1 MSKKFY
7 ILNAII
13 ALSLIGCTL
22 APKYSRPQSPVANN
36 WPAGQAYKTL
46 ESTNHPFAQDLN
58 WQEFY
63 QDPRLQNLIRIA
75 LENSRDLKL
84 AALNVELARSVYG
97 IQRNTLFPAL
107 NLAASGVKQRNSAD
121 LTRPGEPRTTEQ
133 YSVNFGLFSWEI
145 DFFGRIRSLKDEALQ
160 EYLATEQARRS
171 AQLLLVSSVA
181 NTYLALAA
189 DRENLMLAQKTF
201 ETQKEFLY
209 LVQKQFDIGIATEL
223 ELRQAQTILDTARKN
238 IAFYTQLVAQDE
250 NALNLLV
257 GTNVPPEI
265 LPSDFRS
272 VVPPREISPG
282 LSSDVLLRR
291 PDVLQAEHMLKAAN
305 ADIGAARA
313 AFFPRISLTSA
324 IGTASTDLEGLFK
337 SGTGTWNFAPQL
349 VMPIFDLRT
358 WSALKYSK
366 VQRQLI
372 LTQYEKSIQNAF
384 REVADALALCGT
396 IDDQLSA
403 QESLV
408 SALEDTCRLAKARYE
423 KGIDSYLPLLDAQ
436 RSLYAAQQALVS
448 VRLAKFESR
457 IRLYVALGGGWNNAN
472 DTSM

>member
-107 NLAASGVKQRNSAD
+107 NLDASGVKQRNSAD

-133 YSVNFGLFSWEI
+133 YSVSFGLFSWEI
-145 DFFGRIRSLKDEALQ
+145 DFFGRIRSLKDKALQ

-209 LVQKQFDIGIATEL
+209 LVQKQFDIGVATEL

-472 DTSM
+472 DKSM